1 MASPYQTGPTS
12 DQGLQSPI
20 GSPDYSFLQSQL
32 YRSNSQYEQGE
43 KEVVADYSSVL
54 NQPTLGDAAAERKQQ
69 YIQQVQQGL
78 KKVATTDLSLPQN
91 VQQAESLYAPFWQD
105 SDLLQNIAGTKR
117 IQNNQQKALSIQNS
131 ADEKI
136 RDTFDQRYL
145 DLLKYQTNNLAN
157 APLSENK
164 NIEIT
169 DWTPFT
175 KVIDHLDKRK
185 DADKFG
191 VTFDFADGN
200 GNIITQT
207 NGINSLPAFK
217 NYADAQLGSDLE
229 AQYRVLGKLAKEQQ
243 IAHYQEI
250 HPGTTREQASVAAF
264 GELHDG
270 LLKTYKQRDDEY
282 TFNISSQQTLL
293 DGINKQIAGNPGQI
307 PSPTQAYNKKR
318 YEEQIEDLGN
328 RQKQIQDSLKK
339 MDTPDGFQTT
349 IKYPEEALAQMQRT
363 NDINKWADAESRKEV
378 QSIKKDESYWTK
390 QTLNKDYAVLG
401 ETHRHNTEDEKI
413 GQYNAVSGRMNAETA
428 ATKLKLENPFAFDAN
443 GNLVANPIG
452 ATPGG
457 AAIDELFHMN
467 AVDAADAKR
476 TILKDKV
483 VSSVYGDNGLA
494 SMITLQIPE
503 TQATTD
509 DVNGFRQV
517 MSKFMHGEIS
527 QDKKADGTY
536 EYKGMSSTERQ
547 EYGKMV
553 DYLGSLKKGYN
564 LNSLDDVHKAFLQ
577 YIGDQVN
584 TQQSTGA
591 MSKADYEKFK
601 STYKTMKDYNTLYEN
616 DNLQREHL
624 VKESINSKSSPN
636 YMAPAVTYRDT
647 DGRVKEVTP
656 EVINKLAPYPEIQV
670 TGTDG
675 EKRTYTPIQLAT
687 LHTQGKIP
695 SDRID
700 YTKNTVTIDG
710 KEYKVDAIDGKPYHY
725 STYSQNGQ
733 VYANE
738 NDNGTH
744 TFWNMI
750 HGSGPGAGYQ
760 VHPHSTIGMFGTSEG
775 FKADYQNLYKNIVPQ
790 TTLGKD
796 VGKVGES
803 FNVPHAP
810 GTPGA
815 KALNEDLQPGQF
827 RTMYDVDNKD
837 KPIDDNLQKAVVQI
851 ANTKDLS
858 DLIGVSHRYV
868 TKSFNNTKGVILSF
882 GDLSGTD
889 VKSLPAGYKQLSNKK
904 IFVEFSPTHGAFY
917 NNYYPSTEDNSWHP
931 LNQPGGKIQSDPTED
946 KLLGGDY
953 KISNSGNTYSI
964 QGHVRIFNS
973 QTGKSTLQRVNLPL
987 DKSEHSPEHATQQAR
1002 DYWYNQASKYMSD
1015 STTYANKQQLQ
1026 TSN

>member
-1 MASPYQTGPTS
+1 MATNAYEFQPQADTS
-12 DQGLQSPI
+12 LQSPLYQA
-20 GSPDYSFLQSQL
+20 DFSFLSTSL
-32 YRSNSQYEQGE
+32 SRKEGQYEQGVSQLHNE
-43 KEVVADYSSVL
+43 YSSVL
-54 NQPTLGDAAAERKQQ
+54 NQPTLGDAAAQRKQQ
-69 YIQQVQQGL
+69 YIEQVQQGL
-78 KKVATTDLSLPQN
+78 KKVASTDLSMPQN
-91 VQQAESLYAPFWQD
+91 VQQAENLYAPFWQD
-105 SDLLQNIAGTKR
+105 GELLQNIGNAKR
-117 IQNNQQKALSIQNS
+117 VQTNQQKALSVQNS
-131 ADEKI
+131 TNEKV

-145 DLLKYQTNNLAN
+145 DLLKYQTNNVAN
-157 APLSENK
+157 TPLSEGK
-164 NIEIT
+164 NVEIT

-217 NYADAQLGSDLE
+217 NYADAQLGTDLE
-229 AQYRVLGKLAKEQQ
+229 PQYRILGKLAKEQQ
-243 IAHYQEI
+243 ISHYQQI
-250 HPGTTREQASVAAF
+250 HPGATREQASVAAF
-264 GELHDG
+264 GELHND
-270 LLKTYKQRDDEY
+270 LLNTYKQRDDEY
-282 TFNISSQQTLL
+282 TFNIGTQQTLL
-293 DGINKQIAGNPGQI
+293 DGINRQIAGNPGQL

-318 YEEQIEDLGN
+318 YEDQIADLSA
-328 RQKQIQDSLKK
+328 RQKQIQDTRKK
-339 MDTPDGFQTT
+339 MDSPDGFQTT
-349 IKYPEEALAQMQRT
+349 MKYPEEALAQIQRT
-363 NDINKWADAESRKEV
+363 SDINKWADAESRKEV

-413 GQYNAVSGRMNAETA
+413 GQYNAVSSRMNAETA

-443 GNLVANPIG
+443 GNLVANPLG

-483 VSSVYGDNGLA
+483 VSSVYGDAGLA

-517 MSKFMHGEIS
+517 MSKFMNGEIS

-536 EYKGMSSTERQ
+536 EYKGMSPTEKQ

-553 DYLGSLKKGYN
+553 DYLGSLNKGYD
-564 LNSLDDVHKAFLQ
+564 LKSLDAVHKSFLQ
-577 YIGDQVN
+577 YLGDQVS
-584 TQQSTGA
+584 TQQNAGA

-601 STYKTMKDYNTLYEN
+601 GTYKTMKDYNTLYEN

-636 YMAPAVTYRDT
+636 YMAPNVTYRDS

-656 EVINKLAPYPEIQV
+656 EVINKLAPYPEIVV
-670 TGTDG
+670 TGADG
-675 EKRTYTPIQLAT
+675 EKRTYTPMQLAT

-695 SDRID
+695 SDHID

-710 KEYKVDAIDGKPYHY
+710 KDYRVDAINGKQYKYGVYH
-725 STYSQNGQ
+725 QNGQ
-733 VYANE
+733 TYADE

-775 FKADYQNLYKNIVPQ
+775 FKSGYQNLYKNIVPQ

-796 VGKVGES
+796 VGKVGE
-803 FNVPHAP
+803 
-810 GTPGA
+810 
-815 KALNEDLQPGQF
+815 
-827 RTMYDVDNKD
+827 
-837 KPIDDNLQKAVVQI
+837 
-851 ANTKDLS
+851 
-858 DLIGVSHRYV
+858 
-868 TKSFNNTKGVILSF
+868 
-882 GDLSGTD
+882 
-889 VKSLPAGYKQLSNKK
+889 
-904 IFVEFSPTHGAFY
+904 
-917 NNYYPSTEDNSWHP
+917 
-931 LNQPGGKIQSDPTED
+931 
-946 KLLGGDY
+946 
-953 KISNSGNTYSI
+953 
-964 QGHVRIFNS
+964 
-973 QTGKSTLQRVNLPL
+973 
-987 DKSEHSPEHATQQAR
+987 
-1002 DYWYNQASKYMSD
+1002 
-1015 STTYANKQQLQ
+1015 
-1026 TSN
+1026 